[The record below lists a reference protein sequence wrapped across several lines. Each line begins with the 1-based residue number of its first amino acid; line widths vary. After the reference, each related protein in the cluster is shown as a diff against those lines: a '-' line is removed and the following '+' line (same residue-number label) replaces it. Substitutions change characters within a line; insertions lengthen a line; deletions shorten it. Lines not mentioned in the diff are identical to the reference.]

1 MKKVL
6 TATVEE
12 DLLQWIEDEKSK
24 KDAVGRRKYRNKSQL
39 IEDLLILGKKA
50 LAEFEREKEKSK
62 KE

>member
-12 DLLQWIEDEKSK
+12 ELLQWIEKEKSK
-24 KDAVGRRKYRNKSQL
+24 KDAVGRRTYRNKYQL

-50 LAEFEREKEKSK
+50 LEEFEREKEKSK
-62 KE
+62 KK